1 MSLAELREDGHSGS
15 SSPPTKKRKVV
26 GLECGLDNAQQQ
38 ASIVS
43 QSNERNGNGTT
54 MAHNGNGVTSNGT
67 ENGSQKPIDEGLYSR
82 QLFVL
87 GKSDHNFSCLSFNFH
102 IATIT
107 GISPCFVLAD

>member
-38 ASIVS
+38 TSIVS
-43 QSNERNGNGTT
+43 QSSERNGNGTT

-87 GKSDHNFSCLSFNFH
+87 GKSDNHKYFHNTR
-102 IATIT
+102 ITILHWD
-107 GISPCFVLAD
+107 GSIS